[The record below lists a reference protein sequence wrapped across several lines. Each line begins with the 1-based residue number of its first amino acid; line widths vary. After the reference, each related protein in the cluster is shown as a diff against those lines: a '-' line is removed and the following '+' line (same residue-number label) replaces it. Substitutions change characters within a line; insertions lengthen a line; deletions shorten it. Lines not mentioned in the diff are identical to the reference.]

1 MSFSQEI
8 KAELLEKT
16 KDEVKERQFIRD
28 CFLQN
33 GVISN
38 PGRTYHLQFSLSEET
53 ADELMTALTGYNLQ
67 PKKIARSGQFV
78 VYLKEADGIAD
89 VLNIIGAHKSL
100 LTFEGMRVE
109 KSIRNSI
116 NRKVNFETANINKTV
131 GAALSQIDAIK
142 LISQHSGLGILSPPL
157 EAIAR
162 LRLSHETASLA
173 EIGAMLTPSIS
184 KSAVNHR
191 LRKICK
197 IAENMRGVDF
207 LD

>member
-8 KAELLEKT
+8 KAELRGL
-16 KDEVKERQFIRD
+16 DEASDLPRKFIRE

-33 GVISN
+33 GTISN
-38 PGRTYHLQFSLSEET
+38 PGRTYHLQFLLPEKT

-67 PKKIARSGQFV
+67 PKKIARRGQYV

-100 LTFEGMRVE
+100 LTFEGLRVE

-142 LISQHSGLGILSPPL
+142 FISRHSGLGILSPPL
-157 EAIAR
+157 EEVAR

-173 EIGAMLTPSIS
+173 EIGAMLTPQVS
-184 KSAVNHR
+184 KSGVNHR
-191 LRKICK
+191 LRKICR
-197 IAENMRGVDF
+197 IAESIRQNGE
-207 LD
+207 